1 MQKTM
6 EQLEYLEQGLQAAR
20 EAARG
25 LAQIDDA
32 KIRAVLET
40 LAERTLASERQILV
54 ANRSDLSRMDAS
66 DPKYDRL
73 LLNPQ
78 RLADIAHDLKSV
90 AALPSPV
97 GELLEHRRLD
107 NGLELSKVRVPMGV
121 IAVIFESRPNVTFDV
136 FALCLKTLNA
146 CVLKGSSDAHDTN
159 RVVVGLIHEVL
170 AENGIDPAVVFL
182 APPQREYLS
191 KILQATDT
199 IDLAIP
205 RGSKALIDFVR
216 DNARVPVI
224 ETGAGIVHTYVD
236 KSADLDKAKAI
247 ITNAKVRRPSVCN
260 ALDTLI
266 LHRDLLPAL
275 PALVDVMG
283 KDFEVEVFA
292 DEEAFEA
299 LSGHYAAG
307 LRHAAPEHFGT
318 EFLSLRMSVKTVSGI
333 DQALEHIHRYSSKH
347 SEAIVA
353 EDPQVIERFLNS
365 VDAAAVYA
373 NTSTAFTDGGQFGMG
388 AEIGISTQK
397 LHARGPMALPGFGS
411 NQKIITPGTLKR
423 PELQPQASGCR
434 YVLRKPSKTGTFLK
448 SIQGCTRCVFP
459 KDIPVP

>member
-1 MQKTM
+1 MTD
-6 EQLEYLEQGLQAAR
+6 QLKYLEEGLRAAR
-20 EAARG
+20 EAARQ
-25 LAQIDDA
+25 LAHLDDA
-32 KIRAVLET
+32 KIQAVLGT
-40 LAERTLASERQILV
+40 LAERTLAAEQQILE
-54 ANRSDLSRMDAS
+54 ANRADLSRMPES
-66 DPKYDRL
+66 DPKHDRL

-78 RLADIAHDLKSV
+78 RLADIAHDLRSV

-97 GELLEHRRLD
+97 GELLEEKRLE
-107 NGLELSKVRVPMGV
+107 NGLELRKVRVPMGV

-159 RVVVGLIHEVL
+159 RVVVEMMHGVL
-170 AENGIDPAVVFL
+170 TEHGIDPAVVFL
-182 APPQREYLS
+182 APPQREYLPT
-191 KILQATDT
+191 ILQATQF

-205 RGSKALIDFVR
+205 RGSRALIDFVR

-236 KSADLDKAKAI
+236 SSADLKKAKAI

-266 LHRDLLPAL
+266 LHQSLLPAL
-275 PALVDVMG
+275 PALMTAMG
-283 KDFEVEVFA
+283 EDHKVEVFA
-292 DEEAFEA
+292 DEAAYLA
-299 LSGHYAAG
+299 LDGHYAG
-307 LRHAAPEHFGT
+307 RLQRAADEHFGT
-318 EFLSLRMSVKTVSGI
+318 EFLSMKMSVKTVSGL
-333 DQALEHIHRYSSKH
+333 DDALEHIHRYGSKH

-353 EDPQVIERFLNS
+353 EDPQTIERFLNS

-397 LHARGPMALPGFGS
+397 LHARGPMALPELTSYKWIVKGS
-411 NQKIITPGTLKR
+411 GQVR
-423 PELQPQASGCR
+423 S
-434 YVLRKPSKTGTFLK
+434 
-448 SIQGCTRCVFP
+448 
-459 KDIPVP
+459 